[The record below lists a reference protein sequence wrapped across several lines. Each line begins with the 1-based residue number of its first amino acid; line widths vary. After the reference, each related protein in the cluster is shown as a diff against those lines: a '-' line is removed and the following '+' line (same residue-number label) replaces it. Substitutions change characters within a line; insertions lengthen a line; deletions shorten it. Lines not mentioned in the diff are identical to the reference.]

1 MSLKKFKAR
10 LQKGH
15 RRGGLFFS
23 AVAFWLAVACAP
35 AGAGSGS
42 ENDPAPNADEEE
54 TPPNPLQVYSK
65 LDFIVGNRA
74 FPAVGRFV
82 YLPGPGDSTYAI
94 LALSFPNNA
103 LRFRRDPPGLLAR
116 YRVTV
121 TVRDSLVTYDYLD
134 ETHEVR
140 IRTYRET
147 ARADESIVFQGLF
160 KLRPGAYRAGIQVQ
174 DLGSGSAFLTEAVM
188 SVPVFKAPTITAPI
202 IVHRAQQRTDPAL
215 PPSLILSPRATITLG
230 DPGPSVY
237 LESYRADDESPTL
250 ELLVDDRVIWADTLS
265 SSAPPGS
272 LSTSVLSLDPAIL
285 PPGNLIRLRA
295 RLGAV
300 TSNAAN
306 LLVALGSGW
315 LFADHHEMM
324 SYLRYAGTPAQL
336 DSLRQAAPGERA
348 RRLHAFWGRKDPDS
362 GTAENEFFETY
373 FRRIRDANDRF
384 SQPTVPGWLTDRG
397 AVYVTLGP
405 PDEVVRRLDAERG
418 PGGSQVWLYDR
429 SLGFEVRLVFVDE
442 SGSGGYSLTGDSRRA
457 FFEAVER
464 LFS

>member
-1 MSLKKFKAR
+1 MSPKKFRAR
-10 LQKGH
+10 LQEGH
-15 RRGGLFFS
+15 RPGGLFFP
-23 AVAFWLAVACAP
+23 ALALWLAVACAP
-35 AGAGSGS
+35 AGSRSIEA
-42 ENDPAPNADEEE
+42 DPAPDADQED
-54 TPPNPLQVYSK
+54 TPPSPLQVYSK

-94 LALSFPNNA
+94 LTLSFPNSA
-103 LRFRRDPPGLLAR
+103 LRFRREPPGLLAR

-134 ETHEVR
+134 ETQEVR
-140 IRTYRET
+140 VRTYRET
-147 ARADESIVFQGLF
+147 SRGDESVVFQGLF
-160 KLRPGAYRAGIQVQ
+160 KLRPGDYRAGIQVR
-174 DLGSGSAFLTEAVM
+174 DLGSGSAFLTESAM
-188 SVPVFKAPTITAPI
+188 SVPIFKAPTITAPI
-202 IVHRAQQRTDPAL
+202 IAYRVQQRTDPAV
-215 PPSLILSPRATITLG
+215 PPSLILSPRATIAMG

-237 LESYRADDESPTL
+237 LESYREGDESPIL
-250 ELLVDDRVIWADTLS
+250 ELLVEDRVIWADTLS

-272 LSTSVLSLDPAIL
+272 LNANVLSIDSAIL
-285 PPGNLIRLRA
+285 PPGNLMRLRA
-295 RLGAV
+295 RLGEL
-300 TSNAAN
+300 TSNTAT

-315 LFADHHEMM
+315 LFADHQEMM

-336 DSLRQAAPGERA
+336 DSLRRAAPGERA
-348 RRLHAFWGRKDPDS
+348 RRLHVFWGNKDPDPD
-362 GTAENEFFETY
+362 TPENEFFEAY

-384 SQPTVPGWLTDRG
+384 SELAVPGWLTDRA

-418 PGGSQVWLYDR
+418 PGSSQVWLYNR
-429 SLGFEVRLVFVDE
+429 SLGFELRLVFVDE
-442 SGSGGYSLTGDSRRA
+442 SGAGGYSLTGDSRRA